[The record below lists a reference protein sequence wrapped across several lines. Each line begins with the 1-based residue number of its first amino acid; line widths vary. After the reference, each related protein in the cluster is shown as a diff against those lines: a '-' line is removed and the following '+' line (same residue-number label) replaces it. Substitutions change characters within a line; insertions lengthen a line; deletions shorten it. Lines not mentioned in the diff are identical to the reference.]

1 MKINLDLTE
10 KNKHKHFFREI
21 KIPCLL
27 TKYEMYDWNNLE
39 PDKHDEEMNNYC
51 TPKKYHINK
60 SIQYKVIKWK
70 PIKWKQSLKWK
81 LF

>member
-21 KIPCLL
+21 EIPYLL

-51 TPKKYHINK
+51 TPENNI
-60 SIQYKVIKWK
+60 
-70 PIKWKQSLKWK
+70 
-81 LF
+81 

>member
-21 KIPCLL
+21 KIPYLL

-51 TPKKYHINK
+51 TPENNI
-60 SIQYKVIKWK
+60 
-70 PIKWKQSLKWK
+70 
-81 LF
+81 